1 MTLSDRKLAPSFSR
15 LFLRFAIFGLI
26 ALILVAFLLFQI
38 WMRTF
43 EERLVRESRES
54 TAKYVNVI
62 VGHLLTEEDFRGVK
76 KGPDW
81 ESFQAKLADLFSLPD
96 VVRVKVFSREGEL
109 IWTDAQQLLEM
120 APSAKK
126 NPQLLNALE
135 GRIEANISRLQKEE
149 HRFERGTF
157 RTLMEIYVP
166 IYLGQAKKP
175 TGVAEV
181 YLNIDPLFV
190 TIRQTAWLIGL
201 TVVGGLGLLLLISYI
216 GLGRAVALIL
226 KQNSRLRE
234 ALEEIYKATRLKD
247 DILAD
252 LSREVRNPQAIM
264 SYANLLVDGAF
275 RDQPEKV
282 KKADPFL
289 QKMRNT
295 AAEVLSHFSR
305 IVELSRLKVGDV
317 QPQREPVNITEVLKN
332 TVSDLCLFCLNGTV
346 ACKLELP
353 PKPVFINSDPGLVQQ
368 VIFNLV
374 SNAVKFTPRG
384 EVRVRLEEE
393 TDTSRVK
400 IVVEDTGIGIRPEE
414 LPLIFSEFYR
424 GNAPDAR
431 FKSGV
436 GLGLAIAKKS
446 VELLGGTI
454 DVESVYGK
462 GSKFSIL
469 LPNEFQYRLA
479 S

>member
-1 MTLSDRKLAPSFSR
+1 MTLSDPKVAPSFSR
-15 LFLRFAIFGLI
+15 LFVRFAIFGLI
-26 ALILVAFLLFQI
+26 ALILVSFLLFQI

-43 EERLVRESRES
+43 EERLVRESREI
-54 TAKYVNVI
+54 TAKYVNAL
-62 VGHLLTEEDFRGVK
+62 VGHMLTEEDFRGVK

-109 IWTDAQQLLEM
+109 IWTDARQLLEM
-120 APSAKK
+120 TPSPKK

-166 IYLGQAKKP
+166 IYIGGAKKP

-181 YLNIDPLFV
+181 YLNVDPLFL
-190 TIRQTAWLIGL
+190 TIRQTGWLIGL

-252 LSREVRNPQAIM
+252 LAREVRNPQAIM
-264 SYANLLVDGAF
+264 SYANLLLDGAF
-275 RDQPEKV
+275 CNQPEKV
-282 KKADPFL
+282 KKAAPFL

-295 AAEVLSHFSR
+295 AAEVLSHFAR

-317 QPQREPVNITEVLKN
+317 QPHQEPVNVTEVLRD
-332 TVSDLCLFCLNGTV
+332 TMSDLSFFCGNGAVT
-346 ACKLELP
+346 CKLEAP
-353 PKPVFINSDPGLVQQ
+353 PKPVFIHSDRGLVQQ

-374 SNAVKFTPRG
+374 SNAIKFTPQG
-384 EVRVRLEEE
+384 EVCVRLEKEI
-393 TDTSRVK
+393 DTSRVK
-400 IVVEDTGIGIRPEE
+400 IVVEDTGIGIQPEE
-414 LPLIFSEFYR
+414 LPLIFNEFYR
-424 GNAPDAR
+424 GNHPEAR

-446 VELLGGTI
+446 IELLGGRI

-462 GSKFSIL
+462 GSKFSIV
-469 LPNEFQYRLA
+469 LPNEFQ
-479 S
+479 